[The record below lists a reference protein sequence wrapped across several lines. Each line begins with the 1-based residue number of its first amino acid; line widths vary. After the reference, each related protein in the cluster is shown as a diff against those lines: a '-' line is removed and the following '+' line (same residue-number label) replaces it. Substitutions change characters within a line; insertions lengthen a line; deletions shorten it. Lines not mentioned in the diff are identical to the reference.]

1 MSKSWYY
8 LRDGERHGPVS
19 SQQLRALAYARKI
32 APDDLVWCEGL
43 ADWTPAAKVKGLFA
57 MQVPP
62 PPPGPNR
69 GADRG
74 SHLES
79 AGSKQSAP
87 ASRPTR
93 QLPEWKDVIAHRL
106 PQVVV
111 IQHSC
116 YSGTGL
122 LISAE
127 GLILTVAH
135 LVNDAT
141 VVHIDFA
148 DNTVTRGWVIDWDSE
163 HDLALVK
170 AARVSRPFLDLH
182 TDVAESVEAGEAIVA
197 IGHPLGHRFT
207 STSGIVSAPRRRTS
221 AGILIQHDV
230 PSNSGNS
237 GGPLIDRA
245 GKLVGIVRSGLT
257 DAQGMGF
264 AVPAVEARAYV
275 DRVMKE
281 CVKGKRKVPDD
292 EEILG
297 YGIRIH
303 PADAV
308 NRALGLFE
316 EVKCIHENNIYVVR
330 TPRGTLLELHSFDE
344 QVAFV
349 YPVGRLKSSAKN
361 DATFLARLLRLN
373 SGLSRFMLLEDGDL
387 CLVALCPLNGIDVAQ
402 LITVVSEME
411 AVLSKHLGELQN
423 YVEPA
428 YNEQDDD
435 ESAQEDD
442 DGAEA
447 QDEYEDA
454 EDEDDEWDEDED
466 DEWDEDEDDEWDED
480 EDGAD

>member
-8 LRDGERHGPVS
+8 LRDGVRHGPVS

-32 APDDLVWCEGL
+32 APDDLVWCDGL
-43 ADWTPAAKVKGLFA
+43 ADWTPAAKVKGLFTMRA
-57 MQVPP
+57 PP

-74 SHLES
+74 SHVES

-93 QLPEWKDVIAHRL
+93 QLPEWKEVIAHRL

-116 YSGTGL
+116 YIGAGL

-135 LVNDAT
+135 LVDEAS

-148 DNTVTRGWVIDWDSE
+148 DNTVTRGFVIDLDSE
-163 HDLALVK
+163 HGLALLK
-170 AARVSRPFLDLH
+170 AASVSRPFLDLH

-197 IGHPLGHRFT
+197 IGHPHGHRFT
-207 STSGIVSAPRRRTS
+207 STSGIVSAPRRRTPE
-221 AGILIQHDV
+221 GILIQHDV
-230 PSNSGNS
+230 PSNPGSS

-245 GKLVGIVRSGLT
+245 GKLVGIVTSGLT

-281 CVKGKRKVPDD
+281 FVKGKRKVPDD
-292 EEILG
+292 EEILE

-303 PADAV
+303 SAHAV

-316 EVKCIHENNIYVVR
+316 EVKCIEENSYVV
-330 TPRGTLLELHSFDE
+330 TTSRGTVLLLYSSDE
-344 QVAFV
+344 QVTFL
-349 YPVGRLKSSAKN
+349 YFMGRLNTTALTRVLVAAGERADIDSLALEFSDGGSRVRCAGHGVASLVVPN
-361 DATFLARLLRLN
+361 AASRLGQQTFTCLLRKCNRTPSPFLT
-373 SGLSRFMLLEDGDL
+373 G
-387 CLVALCPLNGIDVAQ
+387 LVACVWAGRMRSARKRGGGWRGRLIDRSGGCGRSGWGGA
-402 LITVVSEME
+402 
-411 AVLSKHLGELQN
+411 SK
-423 YVEPA
+423 A
-428 YNEQDDD
+428 
-435 ESAQEDD
+435 A
-442 DGAEA
+442 
-447 QDEYEDA
+447 
-454 EDEDDEWDEDED
+454 
-466 DEWDEDEDDEWDED
+466 
-480 EDGAD
+480 

>member
-116 YSGTGL
+116 YIGTGL

-135 LVNDAT
+135 LVDDAT

-170 AARVSRPFLDLH
+170 AARVSRPFMDLH

-207 STSGIVSAPRRRTS
+207 STSGIVSAPRRRMPE
-221 AGILIQHDV
+221 GILIQHDV
-230 PSNSGNS
+230 PSNPGSS

-245 GKLVGIVRSGLT
+245 GKLVGIVTSGLT
-257 DAQGMGF
+257 DAEGMGF

-281 CVKGKRKVPDD
+281 CVEGKRKVPDD

-308 NRALGLFE
+308 KRALGLFE
-316 EVKCIHENNIYVVR
+316 QVKCIDENSYNSYFV
-330 TPRGTLLELHSFDE
+330 TTSRGTVLLLYSSDE
-344 QVAFV
+344 QVAFS
-349 YPVGRLKSSAKN
+349 YFLGRLKSSAKN
-361 DATFLARLLRLN
+361 DATFLAALLRLN
-373 SGLSRFMLLEDGDL
+373 SGLSRFMLSEDRYL
-387 CLVALCPLNGIDVAQ
+387 WLRASCPLNGIDVAQ
-402 LITVVSEME
+402 LSTVVSDME
-411 AVLSKHLGELQN
+411 AVLSEHLGELQN

-466 DEWDEDEDDEWDED
+466 
-480 EDGAD
+480 GAD

>member
-1 MSKSWYY
+1 MSKAWYY
-8 LRDGERHGPVS
+8 LRDGVRHGPVS
-19 SQQLRALAYARKI
+19 SQQLSALAYARKI
-32 APDDLVWCEGL
+32 APSDLVWCEGL
-43 ADWTPAAKVKGLFA
+43 ADWTPAAKVKGLFTMPA
-57 MQVPP
+57 PP

-74 SHLES
+74 SHVRS
-79 AGSKQSAP
+79 AGSNQSAP

-93 QLPEWKDVIAHRL
+93 QLPEWKEVIAHRL

-116 YSGTGL
+116 YIGAGL

-135 LVNDAT
+135 LVGDAS

-148 DNTVTRGWVIDWDSE
+148 DNTVTRGLVIDLDSE

-170 AARVSRPFLDLH
+170 AASVSRPFLDLH

-197 IGHPLGHRFT
+197 IGHPRGHRFT
-207 STSGIVSAPRRRTS
+207 STSGIVSAPRRRTP

-230 PSNSGNS
+230 PSNSGSS

-245 GKLVGIVRSGLT
+245 GKLVGIVTSGLT

-281 CVKGKRKVPDD
+281 FVKGKRKVPDD
-292 EEILG
+292 EEILE

-303 PADAV
+303 SAHAV

-316 EVKCIHENNIYVVR
+316 EVKCIEENSYVV
-330 TPRGTLLELHSFDE
+330 TTSRGTVLLLYSSDE
-344 QVAFV
+344 QVEV
-349 YPVGRLKSSAKN
+349 LYSLGRLKSSAKN
-361 DATFLARLLRLN
+361 DATFLAALLHLN
-373 SGLSRFMLLEDGDL
+373 SNFPLSRFTLWEDRHL
-387 CLVALCPLNGIDVAQ
+387 WLRASCPLNGIDVAQ
-402 LITVVSEME
+402 LGTVVSDME
-411 AVLSKHLGELQN
+411 AVLSEHLGELQN
-423 YVEPA
+423 YLEPA
-428 YNEQDDD
+428 DNEQDDD
-435 ESAQEDD
+435 ESAQQEDD
-442 DGAEA
+442 EAEA
-447 QDEYEDA
+447 QDDYEDA

-466 DEWDEDEDDEWDED
+466 
-480 EDGAD
+480 GAD